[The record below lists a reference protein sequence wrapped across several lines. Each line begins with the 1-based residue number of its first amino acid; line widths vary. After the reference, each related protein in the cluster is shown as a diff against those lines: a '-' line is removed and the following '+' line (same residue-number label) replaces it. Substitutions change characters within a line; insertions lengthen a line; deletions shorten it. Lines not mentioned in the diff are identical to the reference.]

1 MSKTYYINGNTVRE
15 LEEAQPIR
23 RERRSREE
31 IERARR
37 EKNRR
42 NAARRNRERAFG
54 MSKGYVFFLSVCVAA
69 SAFSAVSLIQIQSSV
84 SQKMKNVAVLQS
96 QIEDLQSRY
105 KEITNSVDL
114 NYIKDVAINELGMSY
129 ASEEQVVYYSVE
141 NNNYMDQYSD
151 IPE

>member
-42 NAARRNRERAFG
+42 NARIRYLCHRHQLRT
-54 MSKGYVFFLSVCVAA
+54 
-69 SAFSAVSLIQIQSSV
+69 SAFIIIQVIGKTLIR
-84 SQKMKNVAVLQS
+84 SQ
-96 QIEDLQSRY
+96 
-105 KEITNSVDL
+105 
-114 NYIKDVAINELGMSY
+114 
-129 ASEEQVVYYSVE
+129 
-141 NNNYMDQYSD
+141 
-151 IPE
+151 

>member
-54 MSKGYVFFLSVCVAA
+54 MSKGCLLYTSP
-69 SAFSAVSLIQIQSSV
+69 SPR
-84 SQKMKNVAVLQS
+84 
-96 QIEDLQSRY
+96 DR
-105 KEITNSVDL
+105 
-114 NYIKDVAINELGMSY
+114 G
-129 ASEEQVVYYSVE
+129 
-141 NNNYMDQYSD
+141 
-151 IPE
+151 